1 MDWRIGERTPEDE
14 GIYLVAVVDEKG
26 RLKLVQEHATRMLG
40 EHAAELLRIAGISEG
55 DALLEELLEP
65 GKGER
70 VAELQGASMCFFA
83 LPAVAER
90 ERGWILL
97 LKRRESTQEDLE
109 EIRRSILENVTHE
122 LLTPVTIAKASLEL
136 LEMGE
141 ESALQPAMNAV
152 RRLEALA
159 EVLQSL
165 SSREKPANTCADV
178 RRAIDAA
185 LERVSEVCR
194 SRDMKVE
201 VELEQG
207 LPLASAC
214 VESLVQ
220 VLVALLS
227 NAIKFS
233 ERGSRIRV
241 SARLIEELRSLEPGS
256 IEVCVE
262 DEGIG
267 IPEEEQE
274 RIFGLF
280 YQIDRGADRRYGG
293 MGAGLSLVKKL
304 AEEWGGEVSV
314 ESVPGK
320 GSKFCVRIPAEHG
333 VEVRAI

>member
-1 MDWRIGERTPEDE
+1 MEWRVMDRNPEDE

-40 EHAAELLRIAGISEG
+40 EHAGELLRLAGISDGEV
-55 DALLEELLEP
+55 LLEELLEL
-65 GKGER
+65 GNGVKM
-70 VAELQGASMCFFA
+70 AEFQEVCLFA
-83 LPAVAER
+83 LPAVSER
-90 ERGWILL
+90 ERGWIIL
-97 LKRRESTQEDLE
+97 LKKRESSAEELE
-109 EIRRSILENVTHE
+109 EMRRSILENVTHE

-141 ESALQPAMNAV
+141 ESALQPAVNAV

-165 SSREKPANTCADV
+165 SSRRSNHACADV
-178 RRAIDAA
+178 GRAIDAA
-185 LERVSEVCR
+185 LERTGELCS
-194 SRDMKVE
+194 SRGIRVE
-201 VELEQG
+201 VEVEQA
-207 LPLASAC
+207 LPLASAS

-220 VLVALLS
+220 VLVALIS
-227 NAIKFS
+227 NAVKFS
-233 ERGSRIRV
+233 ERGSGIRV
-241 SARLIEELRSLEPGS
+241 SARLVEEMRSLEPGS

-274 RIFGLF
+274 KIFSLF
-280 YQIDRGADRRYGG
+280 YQVDRGADRKYGG